1 MPICRGAPAR
11 VMRATLQREA
21 AEVYSS
27 YMSAFTYTLAV
38 TTVENIVRSQSRSL
52 LVLALTMIVTV
63 GLLSL
68 ARVGIQAFAATIGT
82 DPTSKL
88 LAGPTG
94 LALFLVTTGRG
105 VAVHFMSTIVGRWVL
120 QLADGADTA
129 VATTLAPT
137 ITLGVG
143 LLWLLGRAVGIA

>member
-1 MPICRGAPAR
+1 
-11 VMRATLQREA
+11 MRAVLQREA
-21 AEVYSS
+21 AEVYNN

-38 TTVENIVRSQSRSL
+38 TTVDNIVRSQSQSL
-52 LVLALTMIVTV
+52 FVLALTMIVAV
-63 GLLSL
+63 SLLSL
-68 ARVGIQAFAATIGT
+68 ARVGIEAFSATIGN
-82 DPTSKL
+82 DPTGSL

-129 VATTLAPT
+129 VAATLAPT
-137 ITLGVG
+137 ITLGVA